1 MVLLRNLEQH
11 FSVSL
16 QAYAAGLRFSDSRQS
31 RLRDFEQGHV
41 KEGVGAGGL
50 TLLAQWRGVP
60 VRHLV
65 MACDRA
71 VDELLAHGQQDRAA
85 P

>member
-1 MVLLRNLEQH
+1 M
-11 FSVSL
+11 SL
-16 QAYAAGLRFSDSRQS
+16 QSYAAGLHCRESRQP
-31 RLRDFEQGHV
+31 RLQDFEQGHA

-50 TLLAQWRGVP
+50 TLLAQWRGLP
-60 VRHLV
+60 LSRLV

-71 VDELLAHGQQDRAA
+71 VDQLLAHGQDGRAA

>member
-1 MVLLRNLEQH
+1 MPPGCVSATAGSPGCGILR
-11 FSVSL
+11 
-16 QAYAAGLRFSDSRQS
+16 
-31 RLRDFEQGHV
+31 QGHV

-50 TLLAQWRGVP
+50 TLLAQWRGLP
-60 VRHLV
+60 LSRLV

-71 VDELLAHGQQDRAA
+71 VDQLLAHGQHGKAA